1 MLSGIAGYNTFFI
14 RSKDVYI
21 DLLTDSGTD
30 TNTAS
35 SMSGRSPEQSGI
47 TDY

>member
-1 MLSGIAGYNTFFI
+1 MLSGIAVYNTFFI

-21 DLLTDSGTD
+21 NLLTDSATD

-35 SMSGRSPEQSGI
+35 STSGHSPEQSGI